1 MKKLS
6 FISLTLFIIS
16 LLSGCQAATTD
27 GSLFHDYLI
36 RPFSWALHEIGTL
49 LDGNFGLALILIT
62 VLVRLL
68 LLPFML
74 KTYKNQQVMKE
85 KMEVFKPELE
95 AIQKKMK
102 QTNNP
107 EEKQKL
113 QQEMMGL
120 YQKHGVNPLNMGC
133 LPLII
138 QTPILIGLY
147 YAIRTS
153 TEIASHSFLWF
164 NLGEVDYVMAIIAG
178 LVYFLQSRVALIGMP
193 ETQQSQ
199 MKIVSYLSPL
209 MILIFSFNA
218 PSALPLYW
226 AAGGIFLIVQTY
238 VSKKLYQSKKTIT
251 NEELV
256 KN

>member
-1 MKKLS
+1 
-6 FISLTLFIIS
+6 
-16 LLSGCQAATTD
+16 
-27 GSLFHDYLI
+27 
-36 RPFSWALHEIGTL
+36 
-49 LDGNFGLALILIT
+49 
-62 VLVRLL
+62 
-68 LLPFML
+68 
-74 KTYKNQQVMKE
+74 
-85 KMEVFKPELE
+85 
-95 AIQKKMK
+95 
-102 QTNNP
+102 
-107 EEKQKL
+107 
-113 QQEMMGL
+113 
-120 YQKHGVNPLNMGC
+120 MGC

-164 NLGEVDYVMAIIAG
+164 NLGEADYVMAIIAG
-178 LVYFLQSRVALIGMP
+178 LVYFLQSRVSLIGMP

-199 MKIVSYLSPL
+199 MKMLSYLSPV

-226 AAGGIFLIVQTY
+226 AAGGILLIVQTY

-256 KN
+256 EN